1 MADTQQLEQKIIDD
15 AKERASQIITNAREQ
30 ADGVLQEAQH
40 RIESEKQNLLKIA
53 QKNADE
59 EYDRAVAMGKMEI
72 RKNVLAQKQSI
83 LDEVLNRSF
92 EKIINLPVNEYLDFL
107 CRLAKDLIKTG
118 DEEIILSENDKE
130 RIGKQFVEILN
141 KQALIENRRGAIKLS
156 DESRQMAG
164 GFILRSGNVE
174 INYSI
179 EDVLKAKK
187 SEIEIEVAN
196 ILFNEQ

>member
-40 RIESEKQNLLKIA
+40 RLDSEKQNLLKIA

-72 RKNVLAQKQSI
+72 RKDVLAQKQSI

-92 EKIINLPVNEYLDFL
+92 ESIINLPVNEYLEFL

-156 DESRQMAG
+156 NESRQMAG